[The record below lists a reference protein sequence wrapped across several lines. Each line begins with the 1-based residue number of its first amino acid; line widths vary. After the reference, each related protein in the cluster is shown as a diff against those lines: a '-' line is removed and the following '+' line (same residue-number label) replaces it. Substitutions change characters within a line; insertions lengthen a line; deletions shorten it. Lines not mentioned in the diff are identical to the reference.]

1 MSSNTKQ
8 QELIQH
14 LIDKGD
20 RKFSKAKFTEFLL
33 TKINVRSNNTI
44 HPYSFEGHGY
54 LKLIA
59 KKLEKSKRFFAM
71 KAGQVAL
78 STLLIA
84 ESFWRAEFLPMKIGW
99 FFPDLGNMR
108 IFVQD
113 RIFDMIEI
121 SPHLK
126 KIADQTDS
134 IRNVQ
139 LLKYLYST
147 LAFRATENLK
157 QVKTFDADMIN
168 LDEFDEQNQENAEY
182 ANDRLDHSK
191 LALSRVI
198 SQASIEDFGIHAG
211 WKNSKQEMLL
221 IKCESCNEWNN
232 LVQRFVDEPGSIFGV
247 KTGKGAKVIY
257 ACIRCGNS
265 LDPQKGLYVP
275 KQPSHP
281 NDGVQVAQFF
291 NTIKTP
297 EQHYNRWKEAT
308 TTIKKKNYF
317 NSVVGWPY
325 STDDE
330 KPITQSIID
339 ANRGDHGI
347 PESVSSFT
355 YMGADQGDTVHML
368 FGEHTSDNRIKIYP
382 AKFSVLS
389 ESEINNAIIR
399 YKVYSGV
406 IDAMPNKNWSVRTA
420 KYFSEYIRIQ
430 YFAKK
435 FSLKAEPLVTVDDEE
450 GIEVVNVNRDE
461 SLQDTVDAIKNGL
474 FLFPD
479 KRRLDGADLALAE
492 ELDLHL
498 KMLIRERGEDENG
511 KPKYGFKKKV
521 PNHFGMALNSLR
533 LAFELGAPQ

>member
-1 MSSNTKQ
+1 MSSNEKY
-8 QELIQH
+8 QELIQEIMD
-14 LIDKGD
+14 LGD
-20 RKFSKAKFTEFLL
+20 RKFANNSFVEYLLSKVYVRSSIGIHRYSFQGHAYLEEIAKLLEKAKRF
-33 TKINVRSNNTI
+33 IA
-44 HPYSFEGHGY
+44 
-54 LKLIA
+54 LKG
-59 KKLEKSKRFFAM
+59 
-71 KAGQVAL
+71 GQVAL

-84 ESFWRAEFLPMKIGW
+84 ESFWRAEKDSLKLAW
-99 FFPDLGNMR
+99 FFPDAGNMR

-113 RIFDMIEI
+113 RVEDMIKV
-121 SPHLK
+121 SPHIK
-126 KIADQTDS
+126 KIVEQTDS
-134 IRNVQ
+134 IKNVQ
-139 LLKYLYST
+139 LLKYLEST
-147 LAFRATENLK
+147 LAFRATETLK
-157 QVKTFDADMIN
+157 QVKTFDSDIN
-168 LDEFDEQNQENAEY
+168 YLDEFDEQNQEHAEF

-198 SQASIEDFGIHAG
+198 SQPSFEDFGIHAE
-211 WKNSKQEMLL
+211 WKNTNQCWWLV
-221 IKCESCNEWNN
+221 KCEACNEWNN
-232 LVQRFVDEPGSIFGV
+232 LIQRFIDEPGSIFGV
-247 KTGKGAKVIY
+247 KTGKNSKVVFACKCGATL
-257 ACIRCGNS
+257 N
-265 LDPQKGLYVP
+265 PQKGTYVP
-275 KQPSHP
+275 AIQKHH
-281 NDGVQVAQFF
+281 NTGVQVSQFF
-291 NTIKTP
+291 NTMRTP
-297 EQHYNRWKEAT
+297 EQHYNRWKEAI
-308 TTIKKKNYF
+308 TTIKKKNYYI
-317 NSVVGWPY
+317 SVVGWPY

-339 ANRGDHGI
+339 ANRGEHGI
-347 PESVSSFT
+347 PESVSTFT

-389 ESEINNAIIR
+389 ESEINNAILR

-406 IDAMPNKNWSVRTA
+406 IDALPNKNWSVRTA
-420 KYFSEYIRIQ
+420 KYFSDFIRIQ

-435 FSLKAEPLVTVDDEE
+435 FSLKAEPLVTIDDEE

-479 KRRLDGADLALAE
+479 KRRLEGADLALAE